1 MLKKTLIALIIVIIA
16 AGVLFAVGPRVPVDT
31 TVTFDSASIGEDV
44 DAYLAKREAGFD
56 DLRDGLQ
63 KEVIWAYPTS
73 KAKTPL
79 SIVYVHGFSSSRGET
94 APFSDIIAREL
105 GANLHY
111 TRLTGHG
118 RSDDAMIE
126 GSVNAWVN
134 DLAEAVSIGRKI
146 GEKVIVIATSTGG
159 GLTAWGAAEPP
170 LLDNVEALVL
180 ISPLFGIND
189 PNSWM
194 LTLPWGGELAELAV
208 GEYRSYEPRSE
219 LQRQVNT
226 TRYPT
231 KAALPVAAIAALAF
245 AAPYENVDIPV
256 LFLISDDDKV
266 VRPYLTREIAQKWG
280 GQWEIVPV
288 EDADDESQHVITG
301 DALSPST
308 TGALS
313 VKTIEWIKSTVD

>member
-1 MLKKTLIALIIVIIA
+1 MLKKTLIALIVLIIA
-16 AGVLFAVGPRVPVDT
+16 AGILFAVGPRVEVDT
-31 TVTFDSASIGEDV
+31 TVTFDEASIGDDV
-44 DAYLAKREAGFD
+44 DTYLAESESKIE

-63 KEVIWAYPTS
+63 KEVIWAYPAS

-79 SIVYVHGFSSSRGET
+79 SVVYVHGFSSSRGET
-94 APFSDIIAREL
+94 APFSDIVAREL
-105 GANLHY
+105 GANLFY
-111 TRLTGHG
+111 NRLTGHG
-118 RSDDAMIE
+118 RSEDAMAD

-134 DLAEAVSIGRKI
+134 DLAEAIAIGRRI
-146 GEKVIVIATSTGG
+146 GEKVVIIATSTGG
-159 GLTAWGAAEPP
+159 GLTAWGTTEPP
-170 LLDNVEALVL
+170 LLDDVAALVL

-208 GEYRSYEPRSE
+208 GEYRSYEPRTE

-231 KAALPVAAIAALAF
+231 KAALPVAAVAALAY

-256 LFLISDDDKV
+256 LFLISDEDKV
-266 VRPYLTREIAQKWG
+266 VRPDLTREIAQKWG
-280 GQWEIVPV
+280 AHWEIIPV
-288 EDADDESQHVITG
+288 EGAEDESQHVITG

-308 TGALS
+308 TADLTA
-313 VKTIEWIKSTVD
+313 KTVEWLTKHIK